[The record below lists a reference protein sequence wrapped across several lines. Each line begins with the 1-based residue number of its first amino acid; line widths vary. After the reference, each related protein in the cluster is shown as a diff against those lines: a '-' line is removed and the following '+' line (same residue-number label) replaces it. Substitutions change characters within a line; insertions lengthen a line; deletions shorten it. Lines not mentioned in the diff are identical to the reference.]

1 MKHRG
6 RIQAQGRNLEASES
20 WSQNNPITKTEG
32 MTMLEKLKNKIP
44 NIEAKIRERVFLK
57 AQKFINQGPHEVVN
71 SPIKR
76 SFKVSGTKSERV
88 DIEIQ
93 KGEAFI

>member
-6 RIQAQGRNLEASES
+6 RIQAQGENLESSES
-20 WSQNNPITKTEG
+20 WSQNEAPTKKEG
-32 MTMLEKLKNKIP
+32 LKMLDKLKNKIP
-44 NIEAKIRERVFLK
+44 RLESKKREK
-57 AQKFINQGPHEVVN
+57 AFEKATKFIKQGPHEIVN
-71 SPIKR
+71 SPIVR
-76 SFKVSGTKSERV
+76 SFKVKGTKKERV